1 MARMGAEEEREALMV
16 PVSTARAG
24 GAPGMRPE
32 RQPALLDLVS
42 LVTPDLTLSS
52 LMDPKI
58 QQQKQH

>member
-1 MARMGAEEEREALMV
+1 MVRMEAEEGRETLMV
-16 PVSTARAG
+16 PVSMARAG
-24 GAPGMRPE
+24 GAPGMRTE